1 MDVCGNRCQI
11 VGDGGSV
18 IGSDDESGDL
28 LLKNLE
34 SLSRSRLLPVSATR
48 LLTNNAFAPR
58 LFEKLKFM
66 VASL

>member
-1 MDVCGNRCQI
+1 MDVCGNRCRSI
-11 VGDGGSV
+11 GDGGSV

-48 LLTNNAFAPR
+48 QLTNNALAPT
-58 LFEKLKFM
+58 LLM
-66 VASL
+66 C

>member
-1 MDVCGNRCQI
+1 MDVCGNRRRSI
-11 VGDGGSV
+11 GDGGSV

-48 LLTNNAFAPR
+48 LLTNNAFAPT
-58 LFEKLKFM
+58 LLM
-66 VASL
+66 C

>member
-1 MDVCGNRCQI
+1 MDVCGNRCRN

-34 SLSRSRLLPVSATR
+34 SPSRSRLLPVRATR
-48 LLTNNAFAPR
+48 LLTNNTFAPTLLIR
-58 LFEKLKFM
+58 
-66 VASL
+66 